1 MFEGSCCALVTPMD
15 KSGEIDDNAFIE
27 LVYWHIQEGTQAIVV
42 AGTTGEGSALSN
54 DEFERITKL
63 AVQAAGNR
71 IPIIAGTG
79 TNSTKT
85 TIEKTKLAQSLGV
98 DGCLI
103 VTPYYNRPTQAG
115 LKLHYEAVAKAADL
129 PIFLYNV
136 PSRTACDMQ
145 PETVAYLSQIPNI
158 IGLKEATGNIQ
169 RLHAILD
176 QCASG
181 FILMSGDDPTAQ
193 SFIQNGGKGVISIT
207 ANVAPQLMQKM
218 CHAALSR
225 DDEKARGLDLQLQ
238 PLHRMLIAE
247 PNPIPVKW
255 ALSYIEK
262 IESSIR
268 SPLTT
273 LSSELHEKMKQA
285 LQVAGIY
292 SPHTSF

>member
-15 KSGEIDDNAFIE
+15 KSGEIDDNALIE
-27 LVYWHIQEGTQAIVV
+27 LVYWHIQEGTQALVI
-42 AGTTGEGSALSN
+42 AGTTGEGSALSSE
-54 DEFERITKL
+54 EFERIIKL

-79 TNSTKT
+79 TNNTKT
-85 TIEKTKLAQSLGV
+85 TIEKTKMAQSLGA

-115 LKLHYEAVAKAADL
+115 LKQHFEAIAKAVNI

-136 PSRTACDMQ
+136 PSRTACDML

-158 IGLKEATGNIQ
+158 IGIKEATGNLA
-169 RLHAILD
+169 RLQAILD
-176 QCASG
+176 QCESG

-218 CHAALSR
+218 CFAALKR
-225 DDEKARGLDLQLQ
+225 DDERALGLDLQLQ

-262 IESSIR
+262 IENSIR
-268 SPLTT
+268 SPLTAF
-273 LSSELHEKMKQA
+273 SNELHEKMKQA

-292 SPHTSF
+292 SPRTSF